1 MLYNIYAIITNI
13 TSVKIIIKQIMSLL
27 LYQKRIKRGMNW
39 LRNNNIY
46 LWEWNDRED
55 SRFKYSTKLT
65 KLKIPASVSV
75 VTRDAISVFNYT
87 RQLTAQE

>member
-13 TSVKIIIKQIMSLL
+13 TSVKIIIKQIMSLV
-27 LYQKRIKRGMNW
+27 LYQKRFKRGMNW

-65 KLKIPASVSV
+65 KLKIPASVPV